1 MGSRVSGV
9 GVLDKSAAVL
19 EAVAS
24 AGRPLTLA
32 DLVAATGLSRATAHR
47 LGVALETHGLLRRD
61 AEGRFALGL
70 RLIGLGRAAA
80 DGWPL
85 AEAARPV
92 LEQLRVDTG
101 ESVQL
106 YVRDGDDRICVDSL
120 ESAHELR
127 TIVEIGAR
135 LPLSVGSAGRLLR
148 GEAAGPAGWVESVEE
163 RAPGVAS
170 VSAAV
175 RRPDG
180 QVVAAISVSGP
191 LDRTTRD
198 PGAKYGAAVVTAA
211 RRVESAAGPSLSGG

>member
-1 MGSRVSGV
+1 MGQRVSGV

-24 AGRPLTLA
+24 AGRPLSLT

-47 LGVALETHGLLRRD
+47 LGVALGTHGLLRRD
-61 AEGRFALGL
+61 GDGRFALGL

-92 LEQLRVDTG
+92 LEQLRVETG

-120 ESAHELR
+120 ESPHELR
-127 TIVEIGAR
+127 TIVEVGAR

-148 GEAAGPAGWVESVEE
+148 GEDAEANGWIESVEE

-175 RRPDG
+175 RGADAT
-180 QVVAAISVSGP
+180 VVAAISVSGP

-198 PGAKYGAAVVTAA
+198 PGTKYGPAVVAA
-211 RRVESAAGPSLSGG
+211 AKRVESAAGPGLSGA